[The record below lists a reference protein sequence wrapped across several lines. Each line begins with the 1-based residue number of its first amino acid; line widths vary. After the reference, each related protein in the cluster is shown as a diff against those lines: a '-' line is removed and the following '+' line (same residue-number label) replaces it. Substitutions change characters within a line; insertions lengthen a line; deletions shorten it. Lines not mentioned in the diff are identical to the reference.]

1 VVAQVR
7 VEPATVAWL
16 EALVVGDDEFTARF
30 AIPVAEGWAGFPE
43 AVPFALAEARAGGA
57 PEWGTHLFF
66 AEDDGALVG
75 FGGWKGPPDDG
86 VAELGYAVAPARQGR
101 GLATAVVRTLV
112 DRARAAGLRAVIAH
126 TLPEDNPSTSVL
138 RRCGFVL
145 AGEVIEDGEAV
156 WRWELPLRD

>member
-1 VVAQVR
+1 
-7 VEPATVAWL
+7 
-16 EALVVGDDEFTARF
+16 
-30 AIPVAEGWAGFPE
+30 
-43 AVPFALAEARAGGA
+43 
-57 PEWGTHLFF
+57 
-66 AEDDGALVG
+66 VG